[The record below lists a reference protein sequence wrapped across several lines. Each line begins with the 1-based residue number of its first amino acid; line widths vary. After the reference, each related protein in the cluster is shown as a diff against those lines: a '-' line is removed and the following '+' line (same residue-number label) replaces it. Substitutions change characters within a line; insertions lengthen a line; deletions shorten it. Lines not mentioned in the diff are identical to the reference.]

1 MSAGK
6 EPIVSNVTG
15 TEAVWMT
22 PAALAAL
29 QTELDELTAAPGD
42 DAAQARVVELRELI
56 RRAEVG
62 TKPDDGV
69 VEPGMRITVKFHSD
83 GSTETFLLGSRD
95 LVQTDGDVEVY
106 SPTSPLGAAI
116 DGHHV
121 GDEVAFAAPSGATL
135 TVTIVAATPFG

>member
-1 MSAGK
+1 M
-6 EPIVSNVTG
+6 TG
-15 TEAVWMT
+15 TDTVWMT

-29 QTELDELTAAPGD
+29 QAELDALTAAPGD
-42 DAAQARVVELRELI
+42 ESGKARVLELRELI

-69 VEPGMRITVKFHSD
+69 VEPGMRITVTFQGD

-116 DGHHV
+116 NGHRV
-121 GDEVAFAAPSGATL
+121 GDEVSFTAPNGAQL
-135 TVTIVAATPFG
+135 TVTIVAATPFA

>member
-1 MSAGK
+1 
-6 EPIVSNVTG
+6 
-15 TEAVWMT
+15 MT

-29 QTELDELTAAPGD
+29 QAELDALTAAPGD
-42 DAAQARVVELRELI
+42 ESGKARVLELRELI

-69 VEPGMRITVKFHSD
+69 VEPGMRITVTFQGD

-116 DGHHV
+116 NGHRV
-121 GDEVAFAAPSGATL
+121 GDEVSFTAPNGAQL
-135 TVTIVAATPFG
+135 TVTIVAATPFA

>member
-1 MSAGK
+1 MSD
-6 EPIVSNVTG
+6 PTSTD
-15 TEAVWMT
+15 TVWMT

-29 QTELDELTAAPGD
+29 QAELDELTATPGD
-42 DAAQARVVELRELI
+42 DAVQARIVELRELI

-69 VEPGMRITVKFHSD
+69 VEPGMRISVRFHAD
-83 GSTETFLLGSRD
+83 DEIETFLLGSRD
-95 LVQTDGDVEVY
+95 LVRTDGDIEVY

-116 DGHHV
+116 NGHRV
-121 GDEVAFAAPSGATL
+121 GDEVSFEAPNGARL